1 MRRTKTRLLAMLR
14 RLGSLFRDEH
24 LDIAVSCRSQEAKLL
39 EAKLLGEQ
47 HHSKYNHHETQS
59 SLDEL
64 ALAEFESRV
73 SLRSGLPSE
82 GPRAHLPTET
92 LRATGSKNRGRH
104 QPEDNQQLAAMDEVG
119 PTVSSELLSRV
130 KSGDE
135 DASDRL
141 VELMFPLVAA
151 IVRRHIPQS
160 GDHED
165 VIQEIFVKMFL
176 RMEQF
181 RGLSPFEHWVS
192 RMGVTTCYDWLRKRK
207 ARPLQVYS
215 DLNEAEAEIVEQS
228 LSGSLGSDSIVQR
241 ELLDGLLDRLISRL
255 NPREQIV
262 IRLIDLEEHSVK
274 EVVELTGWTASKIKS
289 AAMRARRKL
298 AEHLKTLEGPSHP

>member
-1 MRRTKTRLLAMLR
+1 
-14 RLGSLFRDEH
+14 
-24 LDIAVSCRSQEAKLL
+24 
-39 EAKLLGEQ
+39 
-47 HHSKYNHHETQS
+47 
-59 SLDEL
+59 
-64 ALAEFESRV
+64 
-73 SLRSGLPSE
+73 
-82 GPRAHLPTET
+82 
-92 LRATGSKNRGRH
+92 
-104 QPEDNQQLAAMDEVG
+104 MDEVG
-119 PTVSSELLSRV
+119 PTVSSELLSRI

-135 DASDRL
+135 DACDRL

-262 IRLIDLEEHSVK
+262 IRLLDLEEHSVK

-298 AEHLKTLEGPSHP
+298 AEHLKTLEGPSNP